1 MPVVC
6 TSSLL
11 LKSIAQTAARMSF
24 AADDASPVSSLP
36 SSPSLSA
43 GDDAATLSSTASSQD
58 SLLEYRAP
66 LNGEAPEPS
75 IDGTSVMGGEG
86 GIRAESADQVSD
98 DDKQLALS
106 LKSQANSQFT
116 QSHYREALDLY
127 TVSLNKNPFDPI
139 VWSNRSAVRLK
150 LEEHGLAIADASES
164 LEAFLTA
171 RAIELDSRAVKAYY
185 RRAIAN
191 LAILKPKAALVD
203 LKHVLALEPNNATA
217 RTQLDATQKLIRRLA
232 FEAAIAGKEEEPVSV
247 SIRKQLAEGATPIPS
262 DYTGPRLSGS
272 DAAPEI
278 TPEFVDAMVQ
288 WFKDGQVVPRRTAW
302 QILLGAYDVL
312 KEEET
317 LVDVPIPEGQ
327 TVDVI
332 GDVHG
337 QYYDFLH
344 LLTLT
349 GKPSPTHTLVFNGD
363 LVDRGSWSTEILLTV
378 LAYKWL
384 YPKNVFVNR
393 GNHETTDMNR
403 VYGYE
408 GEANKKYG
416 GQAYKLSEEVFTALP
431 LSTLISASASPR
443 PDASP
448 NPPNPTLHQNRKR
461 FFVVH
466 GGLFSKDG
474 VTLADI
480 RKIPR
485 MSLKQP
491 GQEGLM
497 CEMLWTDPQDA
508 EGRGP
513 SKRGVGLGFGP
524 DVTKRWTDLNEVTAV
539 IRAHEVR
546 QGGYSVEHD
555 GRLIT
560 VFSAPNYVDQVG
572 NLAAFARIDETGEIK
587 YTTFEAQPHPTH
599 IRPMMY
605 AGGMGMMGM

>member
-1 MPVVC
+1 
-6 TSSLL
+6 
-11 LKSIAQTAARMSF
+11 MSF

-36 SSPSLSA
+36 TSPPLSPGSSSSDSDSA
-43 GDDAATLSSTASSQD
+43 SGSAATSNAAGAPTDNLQ
-58 SLLEYRAP
+58 EYRAP

-75 IDGTSVMGGEG
+75 IDGTSVTGGEG
-86 GIRAESADQVSD
+86 GIRADSVDEVSE
-98 DDKQLALS
+98 DDKKLALS
-106 LKSQANSQFT
+106 LKSQANAQFT

-150 LEEHGLAIADASES
+150 LEEHGLAIADA
-164 LEAFLTA
+164 T

-217 RTQLDATQKLIRRLA
+217 RTQLDATQKLVRRLA
-232 FEAAIAGKEEEPVSV
+232 FEAAIAGKEEEPVSNTV
-247 SIRKQLAEGATPIPS
+247 RKQLEEGTSPIPA
-262 DYTGPRLSGS
+262 DYTGPRLAGT
-272 DAAPEI
+272 DTEPEI
-278 TPEFVDAMVQ
+278 TADFVDAMVQ

-312 KEEET
+312 RKEAT
-317 LVDVPIPEGQ
+317 LVDVPIPAGQ

-344 LLTLT
+344 LLSLT
-349 GKPSPTHTLVFNGD
+349 GKPSTSHTLVFNGD

-416 GQAYKLSEEVFTALP
+416 AQAYKLSEEVFTARKLLYAGDLP
-431 LSTLISASASPR
+431 LATLITASSSPR
-443 PDASP
+443 PEASP
-448 NPPNPTLHQNRKR
+448 NPPNATLHRNVKR

-474 VTLADI
+474 VTLDEI

-524 DVTKRWTDLNEVTAV
+524 DVTRRWTDLNEVTAV

-546 QGGYSVEHD
+546 QGGFSVEHD

-572 NLAAFARIDETGEIK
+572 NLAAFARIDETGEIH
-587 YTTFEAQPHPTH
+587 YTTFEAQPHPSH

>member
-1 MPVVC
+1 
-6 TSSLL
+6 
-11 LKSIAQTAARMSF
+11 MSF

-36 SSPSLSA
+36 TSPPLSPGSSSSDSDSA
-43 GDDAATLSSTASSQD
+43 SGSAATSNAAGAPTDNLQ
-58 SLLEYRAP
+58 EYRAP

-75 IDGTSVMGGEG
+75 IDGTSVTGGEG
-86 GIRAESADQVSD
+86 GIRADSVDEVSE
-98 DDKQLALS
+98 DDKKLALS
-106 LKSQANSQFT
+106 LKSQANAQFT

-150 LEEHGLAIADASES
+150 LEEHGLAIADA
-164 LEAFLTA
+164 T

-217 RTQLDATQKLIRRLA
+217 RTQLDATQKLVRRLA
-232 FEAAIAGKEEEPVSV
+232 FEAAIAGKEEEPVSNTV
-247 SIRKQLAEGATPIPS
+247 RKQLEEGTSPIPA
-262 DYTGPRLSGS
+262 DYTGPRLAGT
-272 DAAPEI
+272 DTEPEI
-278 TPEFVDAMVQ
+278 TADFVDAMVQ

-312 KEEET
+312 RKEAT
-317 LVDVPIPEGQ
+317 LVDVPIPAGQ

-344 LLTLT
+344 LLSLT
-349 GKPSPTHTLVFNGD
+349 GKPSTSHTLVFNGD

-416 GQAYKLSEEVFTALP
+416 AQAYKLSEEVFTALP
-431 LSTLISASASPR
+431 LATLITASSSPR
-443 PDASP
+443 PEASP
-448 NPPNPTLHQNRKR
+448 NPPNATLHRNVKR

-474 VTLADI
+474 VTLDEI

-524 DVTKRWTDLNEVTAV
+524 DVTRRWTDLNEVTAV

-546 QGGYSVEHD
+546 QGGFSVEHD

-572 NLAAFARIDETGEIK
+572 NLAAFARIDETGEIH
-587 YTTFEAQPHPTH
+587 YTTFEAQPHPSH

>member
-1 MPVVC
+1 
-6 TSSLL
+6 
-11 LKSIAQTAARMSF
+11 MSF

-36 SSPSLSA
+36 TSPGVADGDNDSSSSSA
-43 GDDAATLSSTASSQD
+43 TSSTSFS
-58 SLLEYRAP
+58 EYRAP

-75 IDGTSVMGGEG
+75 IDGTSVTGGEG
-86 GIRAESADQVSD
+86 GIRADSAEEVSE
-98 DDKQLALS
+98 DDKKLALS
-106 LKSQANSQFT
+106 LKSQANAQFT
-116 QSHYREALDLY
+116 QSHYRESLDLY

-139 VWSNRSAVRLK
+139 VWSNRAAVRLK
-150 LEEHGLAIADASES
+150 LEEHGLAIADA
-164 LEAFLTA
+164 T
-171 RAIELDSRAVKAYY
+171 RAIELDNRAVKAYY

-191 LAILKPKAALVD
+191 LAILKPKAAIVD

-217 RTQLDATQKLIRRLA
+217 KQQFDATQKLIRRLA
-232 FEAAIAGKEEEPVSV
+232 FEAAIAGKEEEPISV
-247 SIRKQLAEGATPIPS
+247 TVRKQLEEGSTPIPS
-262 DYTGPRLSGS
+262 DYTGPRLGGT
-272 DAAPEI
+272 DASPEI
-278 TPEFVDAMVQ
+278 TADFVDEMVQ
-288 WFKDGQVVPRRTAW
+288 WFKDGQIIPRRTAW
-302 QILLGAYDVL
+302 QILLGAFDVL
-312 KEEET
+312 RQEET

-337 QYYDFLH
+337 QYYDFMH
-344 LLTLT
+344 LLSLT

-384 YPKNVFVNR
+384 YPKNVFINR

-408 GEANKKYG
+408 GEATKKYG
-416 GQAYKLSEEVFTALP
+416 AQMNKLSEEVFTALP
-431 LSTLISASASPR
+431 LSTLITASSSPR

-448 NPPNPTLHQNRKR
+448 NPPNPTLYKNVKR

-474 VTLADI
+474 VTLDDI

-524 DVTKRWTDLNEVTAV
+524 DVTRRWTELNEVTAV

-572 NLAAFARIDETGEIK
+572 NLAAFARIDETGEIN
-587 YTTFEAQPHPTH
+587 YTTFEASPHPTH
-599 IRPMMY
+599 IRPMQY
-605 AGGMGMMGM
+605 ASGMMGM